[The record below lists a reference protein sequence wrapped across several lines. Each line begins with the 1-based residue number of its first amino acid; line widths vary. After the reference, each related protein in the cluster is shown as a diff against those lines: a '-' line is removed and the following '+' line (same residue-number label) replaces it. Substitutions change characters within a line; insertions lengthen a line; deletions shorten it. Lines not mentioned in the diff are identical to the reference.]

1 MPIKFPYDSILRNQN
16 DRTPPKEIFQAV
28 CDLIG
33 EHYSSQN
40 FRYARSRPKITGKGT
55 EFDIEIAF
63 WSSGSNMAGSYV
75 NLEII
80 GHAYS
85 KRLAKIDKEQGNT
98 FKGFLLSHGDFW
110 TKLNSNN
117 PNGTVNTYLLDG
129 KLVSERK
136 EDLDYAIDRFN
147 CNYNLYGITESQ
159 IDSIIEYIDKIFIEQ
174 INELSNKEGLI
185 KFVENLPPRTELG
198 RENERFYKFIELQHN
213 NDNDILKVLKNKGI
227 TIHNTRL

>member
-1 MPIKFPYDSILRNQN
+1 MKFKDDSILRNQ
-16 DRTPPKEIFQAV
+16 DERTPPKAIFQAV

-33 EHYSSQN
+33 EHYSSQG
-40 FRYARSRPKITGKGT
+40 FKYARSRPKITRKGT

-80 GHAYS
+80 GHTYS
-85 KRLAKIDKEQGNT
+85 KKLAKIDKEEGNT

-110 TKLNSNN
+110 TKLNRNN
-117 PNGTVNTYLLDG
+117 PNGTIKTYLLDG
-129 KLVSERK
+129 ELVSERT

-174 INELSNKEGLI
+174 ITGLSNKEQLI
-185 KFVENLPPRTELG
+185 KFLENLPPRTELG
-198 RENERFYKFIELQHN
+198 RENERFYKFIELQHS
-213 NDNDILKVLKNKGI
+213 NDVDIIELLKNKEI
-227 TIHNTRL
+227 TIHNKH